1 MTPTAMDITPSRAAV
16 VGAGEMEPGIA
27 LLFARAGIDVTL
39 IDRSAA
45 QLDDPAGELARVTT
59 SS

>member
-1 MTPTAMDITPSRAAV
+1 MDITPSRAAV